1 MIKPGDKVR
10 VVKNRANGKHPIEN
24 RLLVAGDIITV
35 KRIGIGDVFFYYC
48 SKGLNE
54 EDSMFI
60 SDVVKEEFK
69 FIISRNKP

>member
-10 VVKNRANGKHPIEN
+10 VVKNSTKGNHPVED

-35 KRIGIGDVFFYYC
+35 KRIENGCLYYRC
-48 SKGLNE
+48 VGGYGGFN
-54 EDSMFI
+54 SMSI
-60 SDVVKEEFK
+60 SDVVKEEFT